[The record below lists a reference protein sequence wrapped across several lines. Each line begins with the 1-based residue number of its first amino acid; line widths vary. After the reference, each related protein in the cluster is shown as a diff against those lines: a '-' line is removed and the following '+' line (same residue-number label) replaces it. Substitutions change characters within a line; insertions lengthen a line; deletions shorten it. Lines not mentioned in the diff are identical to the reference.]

1 MTTKKQADQLW
12 SSLTSA
18 LTRAGEA
25 IQKIVQNK
33 AWEPLGY
40 ASFAE
45 AWADRMSGV
54 PLAAEMR
61 AHVVYQMFSDGL
73 DNDQVADAI
82 GVGSGV
88 GPASIAN
95 FRRERSNGVPP
106 DLARGRTT
114 HVQEHYRKPPRP
126 PQFFHV
132 QFDPDE
138 YDGFKLKAK
147 NHDLDIQK
155 FTEDAIRRAFEGL
168 D

>member
-12 SSLTSA
+12 SSLSSA
-18 LTRAGEA
+18 LVKAGDA
-25 IQKIVQNK
+25 IQKIIQTQ

-40 ASFAE
+40 GSFTE

-54 PLAAEMR
+54 PLAAELR
-61 AHVVYQMFSDGL
+61 PYIVYQMFSEGMD
-73 DNDQVADAI
+73 DDQVADAI
-82 GVGSGV
+82 GSGSGV

-114 HVQEHYRKPPRP
+114 HVNEHYRKPPRP
-126 PQFFHV
+126 PQFFHI

-138 YDGFKLKAK
+138 YDGFKDLAK
-147 NHDLDIQK
+147 KHDLDLQG
-155 FTEDAIRRAFEGL
+155 FTQDAIRGAFNAL
-168 D
+168 S

>member
-12 SSLTSA
+12 SSLSSA
-18 LTRAGEA
+18 LVKAGDA
-25 IQKIVQNK
+25 IQKIVQAR

-40 ASFAE
+40 SSFAE

-61 AHVVYQMFSDGL
+61 AHVVYQMFADGL
-73 DNDQVADAI
+73 DDDQVAEAV
-82 GVGSGV
+82 GAGSGV

-114 HVQEHYRKPPRP
+114 HVNEHYRKPPRP

-138 YDGFKLKAK
+138 YDGFKALAK
-147 NHDLDIQK
+147 KYDLDIQK
-155 FTEDAIRRAFEGL
+155 FTENAIRTAFGEL
-168 D
+168 